1 MKNKLYIFLS
11 IICYVV
17 SFFILLFCIKIRLTP
32 NINLNTS
39 SRLTLLL
46 IVCVLIYLGG
56 LILIKKLDYNKKILK
71 VNLIIYFLIYT
82 VTIFSLTLFDEI
94 YGRQGLII
102 IDWDKDLLNQYLESS
117 FNIIPFNTIKLFT
130 QGYMNGIVNYKNFS
144 VNIIGNL
151 LAFMPYG
158 IFLPLIFKSTN
169 KYYRFLITMILIVVI
184 IELLQFVTMSGS
196 CDIDDLI
203 LNVLGATIIY
213 WVSRIK
219 LINLLIKKVFLFE

>member
-203 LNVLGATIIY
+203 LNVLGATVIY
-213 WVSRIK
+213 WISRIK
-219 LINLLIKKVFLFE
+219 LINKLIKKVFLFE